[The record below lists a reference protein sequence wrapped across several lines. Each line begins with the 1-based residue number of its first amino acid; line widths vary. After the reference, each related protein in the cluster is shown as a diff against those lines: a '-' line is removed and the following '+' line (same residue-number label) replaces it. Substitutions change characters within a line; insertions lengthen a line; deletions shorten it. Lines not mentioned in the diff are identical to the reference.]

1 MGDKTLSLQV
11 CSGNILIEQCVQ
23 ATYALNSGGCG
34 GARYELHL
42 RPHRPLS
49 IIQADH
55 QIPTHRTTIVVSATT
70 WKQHKKDKML
80 DIPEIYN
87 FLPLLYSLPVIVL
100 SVILKQ

>member
-1 MGDKTLSLQV
+1 M

-23 ATYALNSGGCG
+23 ATYALNSGACG

-80 DIPEIYN
+80 DIPELYN
-87 FLPLLYSLPVIVL
+87 FLPLLYFLPVIVL
-100 SVILKQ
+100 SVILKQKVIL

>member
-1 MGDKTLSLQV
+1 MVVVVVPDMS
-11 CSGNILIEQCVQ
+11 SISAPI
-23 ATYALNSGGCG
+23 A
-34 GARYELHL
+34 
-42 RPHRPLS
+42 PLS

>member
-1 MGDKTLSLQV
+1 
-11 CSGNILIEQCVQ
+11 
-23 ATYALNSGGCG
+23 LNSGGCG

-80 DIPEIYN
+80 EQKGKKYDLTN
-87 FLPLLYSLPVIVL
+87 FFANTPPLGHYI
-100 SVILKQ
+100 